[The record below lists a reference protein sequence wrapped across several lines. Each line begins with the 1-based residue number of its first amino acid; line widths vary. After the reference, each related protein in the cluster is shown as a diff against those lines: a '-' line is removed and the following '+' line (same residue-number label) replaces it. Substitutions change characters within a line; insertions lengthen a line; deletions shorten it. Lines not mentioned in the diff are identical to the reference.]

1 MASIL
6 PQHRHHHP
14 THHQNLEPREDDVS
28 SADPL
33 LPNEYTIAAVDAVET
48 DPSPPPPPD
57 GAPLLKEEPSDM
69 EGSIQDGVS
78 RAPATALVAAP
89 PPKRSSKDRHTKV
102 EGRGRRIRMP
112 AACAARIFQLTRELG
127 HKSDGETIRWLLE
140 RAEPAIIEA
149 TGTGTVPA
157 IAVSVNGTLKI
168 PTTPASATASAPETP
183 RKRRK
188 RASNSEFYDVN
199 DASSFAPVAPI
210 APQGLV
216 PVFPSGT
223 FFMIPPTGGAT
234 AGPSSQ
240 PQFWPYPPQHTV
252 FNVAGRPISNFVS
265 FGGVSE
271 SEVGTN
277 SNSGSGEKKG
287 STTTMAG
294 AASSSSCSMS
304 TSTSATQM
312 LRDFSL
318 EIYDKRELQFMVVL
332 PRGITINAHR
342 QNPEEKKGQ
351 RWGAQRERER
361 EREIRVL
368 GQRDMEFRLSEAEAE
383 LHIFLFM
390 FSVCIIFFFFF
401 QLLLVIACL

>member
-14 THHQNLEPREDDVS
+14 THHQNLEPRDDDVS

-48 DPSPPPPPD
+48 DPSPPPPSD

-69 EGSIQDGVS
+69 EGSVQDGVS
-78 RAPATALVAAP
+78 RAPATSLVAAAP

-168 PTTPASATASAPETP
+168 PTTPTSATASAPETP

-223 FFMIPPTGGAT
+223 FFMIPPTGGAA

-240 PQFWPYPPQHTV
+240 PQFWAIPATATPV

-265 FGGVSE
+265 FGGSTGGSAAVSE

-287 STTTMAG
+287 STTMA
-294 AASSSSCSMS
+294 ATASSSCSMS
-304 TSTSATQM
+304 TTTSATQM

-318 EIYDKRELQFMVVL
+318 EIYDKRELQFMVGSASGNNDQT
-332 PRGITINAHR
+332 PS
-342 QNPEEKKGQ
+342 PK
-351 RWGAQRERER
+351 
-361 EREIRVL
+361 
-368 GQRDMEFRLSEAEAE
+368 S
-383 LHIFLFM
+383 
-390 FSVCIIFFFFF
+390 
-401 QLLLVIACL
+401 

>member
-1 MASIL
+1 
-6 PQHRHHHP
+6 
-14 THHQNLEPREDDVS
+14 
-28 SADPL
+28 
-33 LPNEYTIAAVDAVET
+33 
-48 DPSPPPPPD
+48 
-57 GAPLLKEEPSDM
+57 
-69 EGSIQDGVS
+69 
-78 RAPATALVAAP
+78 
-89 PPKRSSKDRHTKV
+89 
-102 EGRGRRIRMP
+102 MP

-240 PQFWPYPPQHTV
+240 PQFWAIPATATPV

-318 EIYDKRELQFMVVL
+318 EIYDKRELQFMVGSSAGNNDQS
-332 PRGITINAHR
+332 PS
-342 QNPEEKKGQ
+342 PK
-351 RWGAQRERER
+351 
-361 EREIRVL
+361 
-368 GQRDMEFRLSEAEAE
+368 S
-383 LHIFLFM
+383 
-390 FSVCIIFFFFF
+390 
-401 QLLLVIACL
+401 

>member
-6 PQHRHHHP
+6 PQHRHHHHP
-14 THHQNLEPREDDVS
+14 THHQNLEPREDDES

-33 LPNEYTIAAVDAVET
+33 LPNDYTIAAVET
-48 DPSPPPPPD
+48 GPSPTPTPPPPAD
-57 GAPLLKEEPSDM
+57 GVSLLKEEPSDM
-69 EGSIQDGVS
+69 EGSVQEGVS
-78 RAPATALVAAP
+78 RVPATGVVAAAN

-168 PTTPASATASAPETP
+168 PTTPTSGTASAPETP

-223 FFMIPPTGGAT
+223 FFMIPPTGGAA

-240 PQFWPYPPQHTV
+240 PQFWAIPATATPV

-265 FGGVSE
+265 FGASTAAVSE
-271 SEVGTN
+271 SEVGGN
-277 SNSGSGEKKG
+277 GNSGSGEKKG
-287 STTTMAG
+287 STTMA
-294 AASSSSCSMS
+294 AASSSPSMS
-304 TSTSATQM
+304 TTTGTTSATQM

-318 EIYDKRELQFMVVL
+318 EIYDKRELQFMVGSAAGNHDDQT
-332 PRGITINAHR
+332 PS
-342 QNPEEKKGQ
+342 PK
-351 RWGAQRERER
+351 
-361 EREIRVL
+361 
-368 GQRDMEFRLSEAEAE
+368 S
-383 LHIFLFM
+383 
-390 FSVCIIFFFFF
+390 
-401 QLLLVIACL
+401 